1 VQLEGISRQV
11 GEMIV
16 DLNLHSKKVL
26 VIGGGK
32 EGMRK
37 VKGLLGQGCE
47 IVVIDRRINND
58 LASLENQRRIK
69 TIRQKIT
76 ELSFLDNFKNSFII
90 MAATNDK
97 NLNRKIIERGQ
108 RMGALVY
115 AADDPSVS
123 DFSYA
128 SLTNIEGIMQIAI
141 STYGKSPLMARKL
154 RIRIERILRNA
165 IKSTD
170 LDNIV
175 LQEFARNLAKDKIKS
190 LKQRKEFLYF
200 IMKDKNIQ
208 DMILARRLDDAK
220 EVAKTLINSWEEIV
234 NK

>member
-1 VQLEGISRQV
+1 
-11 GEMIV
+11 MIV
-16 DLNLHSKKVL
+16 DLNLHSKIVL
-26 VIGGGK
+26 VVGAGK
-32 EGMRK
+32 EGIRK

-47 IVVIDRRINND
+47 IIVLDKRINAE
-58 LASLENQRRIK
+58 LLYLERQKQIK
-69 TIRQKIT
+69 IIRQKIT
-76 ELSFLDNFKNSFII
+76 DLSFIDNFKNLFIV

-97 NLNRKIIERGQ
+97 ILNRKIIEKGQ
-108 RMGALVY
+108 RTGALVY

-128 SLTNIEGIMQIAI
+128 SLTNIQGIMQIAI

-165 IKSTD
+165 IKTTD

-175 LQEFARNLAKDKIKS
+175 LQEYARNLARDKIRS
-190 LKQRKEFLYF
+190 VKQRKEMLYF
-200 IMKDKNIQ
+200 IMKDKKIQ
-208 DMILARRLDDAK
+208 DMILARQLDAAK
-220 EVAKTLINSWEEIV
+220 EAAKTLINSWEEIV

>member
-1 VQLEGISRQV
+1 
-11 GEMIV
+11 MIV
-16 DLNLHSKKVL
+16 DLNLHSKIVL
-26 VIGGGK
+26 VVGAGK
-32 EGMRK
+32 EGIRK

-47 IVVIDRRINND
+47 IIVLDKRINAE
-58 LASLENQRRIK
+58 LLYLERQKQIK
-69 TIRQKIT
+69 IIRQKIT
-76 ELSFLDNFKNSFII
+76 DLSFIDNFKNLFIV

-97 NLNRKIIERGQ
+97 ILNRKIIEKGQ
-108 RMGALVY
+108 MTGALVY

-128 SLTNIEGIMQIAI
+128 SLTNIQGIMQIAI

-165 IKSTD
+165 IKTTD

-175 LQEFARNLAKDKIKS
+175 LQEYARNLARDKIRS
-190 LKQRKEFLYF
+190 VKQRKEMLYF
-200 IMKDKNIQ
+200 IMKDKKIQ
-208 DMILARRLDDAK
+208 DMILARQLDAAK
-220 EVAKTLINSWEEIV
+220 EAAKTLINSWEEIV

>member
-1 VQLEGISRQV
+1 
-11 GEMIV
+11 MIV
-16 DLNLHSKKVL
+16 DLNLHSKIVL
-26 VIGGGK
+26 VVGAGK
-32 EGMRK
+32 EGIRK
-37 VKGLLGQGCE
+37 VKGLLGQGCKI
-47 IVVIDRRINND
+47 IVLDKRINAE
-58 LASLENQRRIK
+58 LLYLERQKQIK
-69 TIRQKIT
+69 IIRQKIT
-76 ELSFLDNFKNSFII
+76 DLSFMDNFKNLFIV

-97 NLNRKIIERGQ
+97 ILNRKIIEKGQ

-128 SLTNIEGIMQIAI
+128 SLTNIQGIMQIAI

-165 IKSTD
+165 IKTTD

-175 LQEFARNLAKDKIKS
+175 LQEYARNLARDKIRS
-190 LKQRKEFLYF
+190 VTQRKEMLYF
-200 IMKDKNIQ
+200 IMKDKKIQ
-208 DMILARRLDDAK
+208 DMILARQLDAAK
-220 EVAKTLINSWEEIV
+220 EAAKTLINSWEEIV

>member
-1 VQLEGISRQV
+1 
-11 GEMIV
+11 MIV
-16 DLNLHSKKVL
+16 DLNLHSKIVL
-26 VIGGGK
+26 VVGAGK
-32 EGMRK
+32 EGIRK
-37 VKGLLGQGCE
+37 VKGLLGQGCKI
-47 IVVIDRRINND
+47 IVLDKRINAE
-58 LASLENQRRIK
+58 LLYLERQKQIK
-69 TIRQKIT
+69 IIRQKIT
-76 ELSFLDNFKNSFII
+76 DLSFIDNFKNLFIV

-97 NLNRKIIERGQ
+97 ILNRKIIEKGQ

-128 SLTNIEGIMQIAI
+128 SLTNIQGIMQIAI

-165 IKSTD
+165 IKTTD

-175 LQEFARNLAKDKIKS
+175 LQEYARNLARDKIRS
-190 LKQRKEFLYF
+190 VKQRKEMLYF
-200 IMKDKNIQ
+200 IMKDKKIQ
-208 DMILARRLDDAK
+208 DMILARQLDAAK
-220 EVAKTLINSWEEIV
+220 EAAKTLINSWEEIV

>member
-1 VQLEGISRQV
+1 
-11 GEMIV
+11 MIV
-16 DLNLHSKKVL
+16 DLNLHSKIVL
-26 VIGGGK
+26 VVGAGK
-32 EGMRK
+32 EGIRK

-47 IVVIDRRINND
+47 IIVSDKRINAE
-58 LASLENQRRIK
+58 LLSLERQKQIK
-69 TIRQKIT
+69 IIRQKIT
-76 ELSFLDNFKNSFII
+76 DLSFIDNFKNLFIV

-97 NLNRKIIERGQ
+97 ILNRKIIEKGQ
-108 RMGALVY
+108 GMGALVY

-128 SLTNIEGIMQIAI
+128 SLTNIQGIMQIAI

-165 IKSTD
+165 IKTSD

-175 LQEFARNLAKDKIKS
+175 LQEYARNLARDKIRS
-190 LKQRKEFLYF
+190 VKQRKEMLYF
-200 IMKDKNIQ
+200 IMKDKKIQ
-208 DMILARRLDDAK
+208 DMILAQQLDAAK
-220 EVAKTLINSWEEIV
+220 EAAKTLINSWEEIV